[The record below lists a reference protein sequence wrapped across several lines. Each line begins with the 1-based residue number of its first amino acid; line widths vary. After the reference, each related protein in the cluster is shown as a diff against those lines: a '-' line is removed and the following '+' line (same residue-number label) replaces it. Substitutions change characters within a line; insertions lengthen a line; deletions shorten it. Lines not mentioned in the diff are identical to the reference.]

1 MYRLDNDRQA
11 YFLLVLE
18 MTAVGLSLMNSFNF
32 VPKNEENRVTASTV
46 VMKEF
51 RRQLTLIDL
60 RARFSKYRNTTNWK
74 QKLLSISYIV
84 ADNIS
89 GMWCACTCSLLY
101 RPPDYEMVYGWP
113 TPH

>member
-1 MYRLDNDRQA
+1 
-11 YFLLVLE
+11 
-18 MTAVGLSLMNSFNF
+18 MNSFNF

-84 ADNIS
+84 NSSMPKLSQSVTKLIEAENPS
-89 GMWCACTCSLLY
+89 LHSRLRGFWCQN
-101 RPPDYEMVYGWP
+101 P
-113 TPH
+113 